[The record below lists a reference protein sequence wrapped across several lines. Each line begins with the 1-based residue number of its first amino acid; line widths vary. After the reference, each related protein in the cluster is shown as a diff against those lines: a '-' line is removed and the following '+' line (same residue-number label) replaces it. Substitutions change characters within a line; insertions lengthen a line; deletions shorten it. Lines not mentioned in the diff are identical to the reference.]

1 MSLPTTFL
9 ALYPFLVLFLQTAVV
24 PERAADG
31 QVVQLTIH
39 PAGKQTVQRLLP
51 PPPAK
56 PVGEQ
61 AAKLYAEALELLP
74 ENAGQLD
81 TGWLDSP
88 IDAFPAEEA
97 RELLAP
103 MEPAFRKLEEAARR
117 GPVKWNPPPATE
129 ELRSVRALA
138 KLLALKARL
147 QIAEGKPA
155 EAAQS
160 IGTGYALARSLT
172 EPGCEAIHAMVGVA
186 LGELFTEQLLT
197 LSQQT
202 NAPSLLP
209 ALQQLPEPL
218 VDIEPAIQG
227 EMDALRTKV
236 PNPITRGMMVNQL
249 KSSQG
254 RMRQL
259 AARLRGRLAAARM
272 VEQLR
277 VKAADSGG
285 LPEKLETPKASTQPA
300 DRVRLDYR
308 RLSTDSAEL
317 IVRTGD
323 ASEQMR
329 YEIKLMSAIAPPHK
343 ERR

>member
-1 MSLPTTFL
+1 MSLPTTIL
-9 ALYPFLVLFLQTAVV
+9 ALYPFLVLFMQTAAV

-31 QVVQLTIH
+31 QVVALTIH
-39 PAGKQTVQRLLP
+39 SAGKQAVQRLLP
-51 PPPAK
+51 PPPTK
-56 PVGEQ
+56 PAGEQ

-81 TGWLDSP
+81 AGWLDSP

-103 MEPAFRKLEEAARR
+103 MEPAFRKLAEAAQH
-117 GPVKWNPPPATE
+117 GPVEWDPPPALE

-147 QIAEGKPA
+147 QIAEGESA

-186 LGELFTEQLLT
+186 LGELFTEQLLAFA
-197 LSQQT
+197 QQT

-209 ALQQLPEPL
+209 ALQKLPEPL
-218 VDIEPAIQG
+218 IDIEPAIKA
-227 EMDALRTKV
+227 ELDNLRAKV
-236 PNPITRGMMVNQL
+236 PNPITRSVMANQL

-259 AARLRGRLAAARM
+259 AARLRGRIAAVRTI
-272 VEQLR
+272 EQLR
-277 VKAADSGG
+277 SRAAGSGG
-285 LPEKLETPKASTQPA
+285 LPERIETPRPSTQPA
-300 DRVRLDYR
+300 DRVVLEYD
-308 RLSTDSAEL
+308 RLSAEKAEL
-317 IVRTGD
+317 TVTTGD
-323 ASEQMR
+323 SSERVR
-329 YEIKLMSAIAPPHK
+329 YVITMLAARPPSDAK
-343 ERR
+343 SR